1 MKTGAIITASF
12 VLMGLGYGQSLQF
25 NLDKLA
31 PKAAQV
37 VDVTL
42 DGPLLQLAG
51 KFLSGQEPDEARVK
65 KLIAGLKGIYVKSFE
80 FAKEGEYAEADVEA
94 IRAQLRG
101 PGWSR
106 IVGVRSQRKGENVEV
121 FTKSE
126 GNQIAGFALIAA
138 QPKELT
144 VVSIVGS
151 IDLDQLSELGG
162 HFGVPRL
169 EVQRS
174 KQPKKDGPLDY

>member
-1 MKTGAIITASF
+1 MKTGAMIAVCFFVVASGF
-12 VLMGLGYGQSLQF
+12 GQPLQL

-31 PKAAQV
+31 PKAAEV

-42 DGPLLQLAG
+42 DGALLQLAG
-51 KFLSGQEPDEARVK
+51 KFLSSQKPDEARAK
-65 KLIAGLKGIYVKSFE
+65 KLVAGLKGIYVKSFE
-80 FAKEGEYAEADVEA
+80 FSKEGEYGEADLEA

-106 IVGVRSQRKGENVEV
+106 VVGVHSQHKGENTEV
-121 FTKSE
+121 YIRSQ
-126 GNQIAGFALIAA
+126 GDQVAGFALITAE
-138 QPKELT
+138 PKELT

-151 IDLDQLSELGG
+151 IDLEQLSELGG

-169 EVQRS
+169 EIKRS